1 MKTTFALAALSL
13 LAFGLR
19 AESAPEALSV
29 DDCVQIALGPHPA
42 LVAAQ
47 AGVDAAA
54 AAVGEARA
62 PYYPRL
68 DLTAG
73 YHRLQR
79 RAYLPS
85 GLTLPGGVA
94 PTLIG
99 PLDDW
104 NGGLISRVTLLDFGA
119 RKAGLAAAEARQ
131 IGAEA
136 QADATR
142 ADLRATVRAAYHALT
157 TAFEL
162 QEAAT
167 KNLERAEEHR
177 RLAGLR
183 HEAGAVPQADVL
195 RATAEAADARLQL
208 ISAQSRVRRLT
219 GELNTAMGRAADTPL
234 TVAAAATLAE
244 PAPVDF
250 AAAVEQALA
259 HRPELRAS
267 NQRTVAAQAAVSAAR
282 AARAPR
288 LQADASFGWRDTAWV
303 PDTREWQAGL
313 TIDLPIFDAG
323 ARQRGVAR
331 ARAEAAREEADD
343 SSRRL
348 RVRQEVWSAQVE
360 LERTWAA
367 IAANEASLRAAGESL
382 RAVRERY
389 EFGAAIITDL
399 LDTQTALAR
408 AEAALAEARGQY
420 RTAQA
425 YFSRAIGAEDPAP
438 ASARATGPSS

>member
-1 MKTTFALAALSL
+1 MKTTTTLAILLLLVPGTRAADAAALS
-13 LAFGLR
+13 A
-19 AESAPEALSV
+19 

-47 AGVDAAA
+47 AGVDAAT

-68 DLTAG
+68 DLTGG

-85 GLTLPGGVA
+85 GLTLPGGVT
-94 PTLIG
+94 PKLIG

-104 NGGLISRVTLLDFGA
+104 NGGLVSRVTLLDFGA
-119 RKAGLAAAEARQ
+119 RKAGLAGAEARQ
-131 IGAEA
+131 AGAEA
-136 QADATR
+136 QVDATR
-142 ADLRATVRAAYHALT
+142 ADLRATVRAAHHALT
-157 TAFEL
+157 TAIEL
-162 QEAAT
+162 QLAAT

-177 RLAGLR
+177 RLAALR
-183 HEAGAVPQADVL
+183 RDAGAVPQADVL

-208 ISAQSRVRRLT
+208 ITAQSRVRRLT
-219 GELNTAMGRAADTPL
+219 GELNTVMGRAAETPL
-234 TVAAAATLAE
+234 TVATAAPLSE
-244 PAPVDF
+244 PTPIDF
-250 AAAVEQALA
+250 HAAVEQALTR
-259 HRPELRAS
+259 RPELRAS
-267 NQRTVAAQAAVSAAR
+267 NQRTVAAQAAVTAAR

-323 ARQRGVAR
+323 ARQRGVTR
-331 ARAEAAREEADD
+331 ARAEAAREEANDA
-343 SSRRL
+343 SRRL
-348 RVRQEVWSAQVE
+348 QVRQEVWAAQVE

-367 IAANEASLRAAGESL
+367 IGANEASVSAAAESL

-399 LDTQTALAR
+399 LDTQAALAR
-408 AEAALAEARGQY
+408 AEATLAEARGQY
-420 RTAQA
+420 RTARA
-425 YFSRAIGAEDPAP
+425 YF
-438 ASARATGPSS
+438 ARATGAGENN

>member
-19 AESAPEALSV
+19 AESPSAVLSV
-29 DDCVQIALGPHPA
+29 DDCVEIALGPHPA
-42 LVAAQ
+42 LIAAQ

-94 PTLIG
+94 PSLIG

-104 NGGLISRVTLLDFGA
+104 NGGLVSRVTLLDFGA

-131 IGAEA
+131 VGAEA

-157 TAFEL
+157 TAVEL
-162 QEAAT
+162 QQAAT

-177 RLAGLR
+177 RLASLR

-234 TVAAAATLAE
+234 SVAAAAALTA

-259 HRPELRAS
+259 RRPELRAS

>member
-1 MKTTFALAALSL
+1 MKTSATLAVLVLLTSGIRAQSPASLS
-13 LAFGLR
+13 
-19 AESAPEALSV
+19 AE
-29 DDCVQIALGPHPA
+29 DCVQIALGPHPA
-42 LVAAQ
+42 LAAAQ

-62 PYYPRL
+62 PYYPRF
-68 DLTAG
+68 DLTGG

-79 RAYLPS
+79 RAYLPG
-85 GLTLPGGVA
+85 GLTLPGGAA
-94 PTLIG
+94 PKLIG

-104 NGGLISRVTLLDFGA
+104 NGGLVSRMTLLDFGA

-131 IGAEA
+131 SGAEA

-142 ADLRATVRAAYHALT
+142 ADLRATVRAAHHALT
-157 TAFEL
+157 TAVEL
-162 QEAAT
+162 EQAAA
-167 KNLERAEEHR
+167 KNLERAEAHR

-208 ISAQSRVRRLT
+208 ITAQSRVRRLT
-219 GELNTAMGRAADTPL
+219 GELNTAMGRPAETPL
-234 TVAAAATLAE
+234 TVAAAAALAE
-244 PAPVDF
+244 PTPIDF
-250 AAAVEQALA
+250 AAAVAQALA
-259 HRPELRAS
+259 QRPELRAS
-267 NQRTVAAQAAVSAAR
+267 NQRTVAANAAVTAAR

-313 TIDLPIFDAG
+313 TIDFPIFDAG

-343 SSRRL
+343 ASRRL
-348 RVRQEVWSAQVE
+348 RVRQEVWAAQVE

-367 IAANEASLRAAGESL
+367 IGANEASRRAAEESL

-425 YFSRAIGAEDPAP
+425 YFSRAIGAEEPAP

>member
-19 AESAPEALSV
+19 AESPSAVLSV
-29 DDCVQIALGPHPA
+29 DDCVEIALGPHPA
-42 LVAAQ
+42 LIAAQ

-94 PTLIG
+94 PSLIG

-104 NGGLISRVTLLDFGA
+104 NGGLVSRVTLLDFGA

-131 IGAEA
+131 VGAEA

-157 TAFEL
+157 TAVEL
-162 QEAAT
+162 QQAAT

-177 RLAGLR
+177 RLASLR

-234 TVAAAATLAE
+234 SVAAA
-244 PAPVDF
+244 
-250 AAAVEQALA
+250 
-259 HRPELRAS
+259 
-267 NQRTVAAQAAVSAAR
+267 